1 MKKIF
6 LTVAVLS
13 LLALAVTAQTPR
25 PTGGTPAAGAA
36 AGAAPTGGT
45 GAEGKI
51 AIINSSA
58 FDAEIGELRVKLE
71 ALVGELEPKKKEIEG
86 QQNEFTRIKNDIQT
100 KGGTVTAQVRDQ
112 WVEQATDLE
121 KRIKRMAEDY
131 EAMAQKR
138 VGEATQPTYAKISDA
153 LNKYASTKGI
163 AVVIDGVVAQQQR
176 FLLWALPTT
185 DITTDFIKE
194 YNAKNPVPAS
204 AAPAK
209 K

>member
-25 PTGGTPAAGAA
+25 PAGTAPPAGAA
-36 AGAAPTGGT
+36 APPTGGT

-58 FDAEIGELRVKLE
+58 FDGEIGELRVKLE
-71 ALVGELEPKKKEIEG
+71 ALVAELDPKKKEIEA
-86 QQNEFTRIKNDIQT
+86 QQNEFTRIKSDIQT

-112 WVEQATDLE
+112 WVEQATELE
-121 KRIKRMAEDY
+121 KRVKRMAEDY
-131 EAMAQKR
+131 ESMAQKR

-153 LNKYASTKGI
+153 LNKYASAKGL

-185 DITTDFIKE
+185 DITSDFIKE

>member
-1 MKKIF
+1 MKKM
-6 LTVAVLS
+6 LAAVALVS
-13 LLALAVTAQTPR
+13 LLSFATTAQTPR
-25 PTGGTPAAGAA
+25 PTGSTAAPAAQ
-36 AGAAPTGGT
+36 PTGGT

-58 FDAEIGELRVKLE
+58 FDSEIGELRIKLE
-71 ALVGELEPKKKEIEG
+71 ALGTELEPKRKEIEA
-86 QQNEFTRIKNDIQT
+86 QQNEFNRLKNDIQT

-121 KRIKRMAEDY
+121 KKIKRMVEDY
-131 EAMAQKR
+131 ESMAQKR
-138 VGEATQPTYAKISDA
+138 VGESTQATYQKISDA
-153 LNKYASTKGI
+153 LNKYAASKGI
-163 AVVIDGVVAQQQR
+163 AIVIDGVIAQQQR
-176 FLLWALPTT
+176 FLLWAMPTT

>member
-6 LTVAVLS
+6 LTIAVIS
-13 LLALAVTAQTPR
+13 CLALAVTAQTPR
-25 PTGGTPAAGAA
+25 PAGGAPAASQ
-36 AGAAPTGGT
+36 AAPPAGGT

-58 FDAEIGELRVKLE
+58 FDSEIGELRIKLE
-71 ALVGELEPKKKEIEG
+71 ALAGELDPKRKEIEG
-86 QQNEFTRIKNDIQT
+86 QQNEYNRIKNDIQT

-121 KRIKRMAEDY
+121 KRVKRMAEDY

-176 FLLWALPTT
+176 FLLWAQPTT
-185 DITTDFIKE
+185 DITSDFIKE
-194 YNAKNPVPAS
+194 YNAKNPAPAS

>member
-6 LTVAVLS
+6 LSVAILTF
-13 LLALAVTAQTPR
+13 LAVAATAQTPR
-25 PTGGTPAAGAA
+25 PAGGAPASGAA
-36 AGAAPTGGT
+36 QPAGGT

-58 FDAEIGELRVKLE
+58 FDGEIGELRIKLE
-71 ALVGELEPKKKEIEG
+71 ALAAELDPKRKEIES

-121 KRIKRMAEDY
+121 KKIKRMAEDY

-138 VGEATQPTYAKISDA
+138 VGEATQPVYAKISDA
-153 LNKYASTKGI
+153 LNKYASSKGI

-176 FLLWALPTT
+176 FLLWAMPTT
-185 DITTDFIKE
+185 DITSDFIKE

>member
-6 LTVAVLS
+6 LTVAGLTI
-13 LLALAVTAQTPR
+13 LALAVTAQTPR
-25 PTGGTPAAGAA
+25 PTGGAPAAGAA
-36 AGAAPTGGT
+36 AQPTGGT

-51 AIINSSA
+51 AIVNSSA
-58 FDAEIGELRVKLE
+58 FDSEIGELRVKLE
-71 ALVGELEPKKKEIEG
+71 ALAAELDPKRKEIEG
-86 QQNEFTRIKNDIQT
+86 QQNEFTRIKSDIQT
-100 KGGTVTAQVRDQ
+100 TGGTVTAQVRDQ
-112 WVEQATDLE
+112 WVEQATSLE
-121 KRIKRMAEDY
+121 KTIKRMAEDY

-163 AVVIDGVVAQQQR
+163 AVVIDGVVAQTQR
-176 FLLWALPTT
+176 FLLWAQPTT

-204 AAPAK
+204 AAPK

>member
-6 LTVAVLS
+6 VAVALLTLLTLTVV
-13 LLALAVTAQTPR
+13 AQTPR
-25 PTGGTPAAGAA
+25 PAGGTAAPSASTP
-36 AGAAPTGGT
+36 PTGGT

-58 FDAEIGELRVKLE
+58 FDSEIGELRIKLE
-71 ALVGELEPKKKEIEG
+71 ALGAELEPKRKEIET

-131 EAMAQKR
+131 ESNAQKR

-153 LNKYASTKGI
+153 LNKYAASKGI
-163 AVVIDGVVAQQQR
+163 AIVIDGVVAQQQR

-185 DITTDFIKE
+185 DITADFIKE

>member
-6 LTVAVLS
+6 LSVAILT
-13 LLALAVTAQTPR
+13 LLAVAVTAQTPR
-25 PTGGTPAAGAA
+25 PTGGAPASGAA
-36 AGAAPTGGT
+36 QPAGGT

-58 FDAEIGELRVKLE
+58 FDGEIGELRIKLE
-71 ALVGELEPKKKEIEG
+71 ALAAELDPKRKEIETK
-86 QQNEFTRIKNDIQT
+86 QAEFTTIKNDIQT
-100 KGGTVTAQVRDQ
+100 KGGTVTAQVRDG
-112 WVEQATDLE
+112 WVEKATDLE
-121 KRIKRMAEDY
+121 KTIKRMAEDY

-138 VGEATQPTYAKISDA
+138 VGEATQPVYAKISDA
-153 LNKYASTKGI
+153 LNKYASSKGI

-176 FLLWALPTT
+176 FLLWAMPTT
-185 DITTDFIKE
+185 DITSDFIKE

-204 AAPAK
+204 AVPAK

>member
-6 LTVAVLS
+6 LTVAGLS

-25 PTGGTPAAGAA
+25 PTGGAPAAGTSAP
-36 AGAAPTGGT
+36 PTGGT

-58 FDAEIGELRVKLE
+58 FDGEIGELRVKLE
-71 ALVGELEPKKKEIEG
+71 ALVAELEPKKKEIEG

-112 WVEQATDLE
+112 WVEQATELE

>member
-1 MKKIF
+1 MKQIF

-13 LLALAVTAQTPR
+13 CLALAVTAQTPR
-25 PTGGTPAAGAA
+25 PTGGTPAAGTAA
-36 AGAAPTGGT
+36 PPTGGT

-71 ALVGELEPKKKEIEG
+71 ALAAELDPKRKEIEG

-163 AVVIDGVVAQQQR
+163 AVVIDGMVAQQQR
-176 FLLWALPTT
+176 FLLWAQPTT

-194 YNAKNPVPAS
+194 YNAKNPAPAS

>member
-1 MKKIF
+1 MKKMF
-6 LTVAVLS
+6 
-13 LLALAVTAQTPR
+13 LAVALLTLLTLVATAQTPR
-25 PTGGTPAAGAA
+25 PTGGTATPAASTQ
-36 AGAAPTGGT
+36 PTGGT

-58 FDAEIGELRVKLE
+58 FDSEIGELRVKLE
-71 ALVGELEPKKKEIEG
+71 ALAAELDPKRKEIEAKQG
-86 QQNEFTRIKNDIQT
+86 EFTTIKNDIQT
-100 KGGTVTAQVRDQ
+100 KGGTVTAQVRDG
-112 WVEQATDLE
+112 WVEKATDLE
-121 KRIKRMAEDY
+121 KTIKRMAEDY
-131 EAMAQKR
+131 ESMAQKR
-138 VGEATQPTYAKISDA
+138 VGESTQATYAKISDA
-153 LNKYASTKGI
+153 LNKYAASKGI
-163 AVVIDGVVAQQQR
+163 AIVIDGVVAQQQR

>member
-1 MKKIF
+1 MKKMF
-6 LTVAVLS
+6 SAVALVALLTLVA
-13 LLALAVTAQTPR
+13 TAQTPR
-25 PTGGTPAAGAA
+25 PSGNTGAPAASAQPA
-36 AGAAPTGGT
+36 GGT

-58 FDAEIGELRVKLE
+58 FDSEIGELRIKLE
-71 ALVGELEPKKKEIEG
+71 ALGAELEPKRKEIET
-86 QQNEFTRIKNDIQT
+86 QQSEFTRIKNDIQT

-121 KRIKRMAEDY
+121 KRIKRMVEDY
-131 EAMAQKR
+131 ESMAQKR
-138 VGEATQPTYAKISDA
+138 VGEATQPTYQKISDA
-153 LNKYASTKGI
+153 LNKYAASKGI
-163 AVVIDGVVAQQQR
+163 AIVIDGVVAQQQR
-176 FLLWALPTT
+176 FLLWAVPTT

>member
-1 MKKIF
+1 MKQIF

-13 LLALAVTAQTPR
+13 CLALAVTAQTPR
-25 PTGGTPAAGAA
+25 PTGGTPAAGTAA
-36 AGAAPTGGT
+36 PPTGGT

-71 ALVGELEPKKKEIEG
+71 ALAAELDPKRKEIEG

-176 FLLWALPTT
+176 FLLWAQPTT

-194 YNAKNPVPAS
+194 YNAKNPAPAS

>member
-1 MKKIF
+1 MKQIF
-6 LTVAVLS
+6 VTLTAFS
-13 LLALAVTAQTPR
+13 LLALAALAQTPR
-25 PTGGTPAAGAA
+25 PAGGAPAAA
-36 AGAAPTGGT
+36 AAPTGGT

-58 FDAEIGELRVKLE
+58 FDSEIGELRVKLE
-71 ALVGELEPKKKEIEG
+71 GLAAELDPKRKEIEG

-153 LNKYASTKGI
+153 LNKYASSKGI

-176 FLLWALPTT
+176 FLLWAQPTT

-194 YNAKNPVPAS
+194 YNAKNPAPAS

>member
-6 LTVAVLS
+6 ATLAGLS
-13 LLALAVTAQTPR
+13 VLALAVTAQTPR
-25 PTGGTPAAGAA
+25 PAGSAPAATTAPA
-36 AGAAPTGGT
+36 QPTGGT

-58 FDAEIGELRVKLE
+58 FDSEIGELRVKLE
-71 ALVGELEPKKKEIEG
+71 ALAAELDPKRKEIEG

-112 WVEQATDLE
+112 WIEQATDLE

-153 LNKYASTKGI
+153 LNKYASSKGI

-176 FLLWALPTT
+176 FLLWAQPTT

-194 YNAKNPVPAS
+194 YNAKNPAPAS

>member
-13 LLALAVTAQTPR
+13 LLALAATAQTPR
-25 PTGGTPAAGAA
+25 PAGGAPAAGT
-36 AGAAPTGGT
+36 AAPLTGGT

-58 FDAEIGELRVKLE
+58 FDGEIGELRVKLE
-71 ALVGELEPKKKEIEG
+71 ALVAELEPKKKEIEG

-112 WVEQATDLE
+112 WVEQATELE

-138 VGEATQPTYAKISDA
+138 VSEATQPTYAKISDA

>member
-6 LTVAVLS
+6 VAVA
-13 LLALAVTAQTPR
+13 LLTLLILTATAQTPR
-25 PTGGTPAAGAA
+25 PAGGTAAPSAPAP
-36 AGAAPTGGT
+36 PTGGT

-58 FDAEIGELRVKLE
+58 FDSEIGELRVKLE
-71 ALVGELEPKKKEIEG
+71 SLGAELEPKRKEIET

-131 EAMAQKR
+131 ESNAQKR

-153 LNKYASTKGI
+153 LNKYAASKGI
-163 AVVIDGVVAQQQR
+163 AIVIDGVVAQQQR

-185 DITTDFIKE
+185 DITADFIKE

>member
-6 LTVAVLS
+6 LTIAVLS
-13 LLALAVTAQTPR
+13 LLALAVAAQTPR
-25 PTGGTPAAGAA
+25 PAGGAPASGAA
-36 AGAAPTGGT
+36 APPTGGT

-194 YNAKNPVPAS
+194 YNAKNPVPAP

>member
-1 MKKIF
+1 MNKIF
-6 LTVAVLS
+6 LAMTL
-13 LLALAVTAQTPR
+13 LLACVVTAAAQTPR
-25 PTGGTPAAGAA
+25 PAGNAPAAPAQ
-36 AGAAPTGGT
+36 PVGGT

-58 FDAEIGELRVKLE
+58 FDSEIGELRVKLE
-71 ALVGELEPKKKEIEG
+71 ALAAELDPKRKEIEN

-112 WVEQATDLE
+112 WVEQATELE
-121 KRIKRMAEDY
+121 KKIKRMTEDY
-131 EAMAQKR
+131 ESMAQKR
-138 VGEATQPTYAKISDA
+138 VGEATQPVYAKISDA
-153 LNKYASTKGI
+153 LNKYASAKGI
-163 AVVIDGVVAQQQR
+163 AMVIDGVVAQQQR
-176 FLLWALPTT
+176 FLLWAMPTT

-194 YNAKNPVPAS
+194 YNSKNPVPAS

>member
-1 MKKIF
+1 MTKIF
-6 LTVAVLS
+6 FTVTVLLLLT
-13 LLALAVTAQTPR
+13 LAGIAQTPR
-25 PTGGTPAAGAA
+25 PTGGTASQAA
-36 AGAAPTGGT
+36 AAQPPGGT

-58 FDAEIGELRVKLE
+58 FDGEIGELRVKLE
-71 ALVGELEPKKKEIEG
+71 ALAAELDPKRKEIEAK
-86 QQNEFTRIKNDIQT
+86 QAEFNTLKTDIQT
-100 KGGTVTAQVRDQ
+100 KGGTVTAQVRDG
-112 WVEQATDLE
+112 WVEKATDLE
-121 KRIKRMAEDY
+121 KTIKRMAEDY
-131 EAMAQKR
+131 EAMANKR

-153 LNKYASTKGI
+153 LNKYAASKGI
-163 AVVIDGVVAQQQR
+163 AIVIDGVVAQQQR